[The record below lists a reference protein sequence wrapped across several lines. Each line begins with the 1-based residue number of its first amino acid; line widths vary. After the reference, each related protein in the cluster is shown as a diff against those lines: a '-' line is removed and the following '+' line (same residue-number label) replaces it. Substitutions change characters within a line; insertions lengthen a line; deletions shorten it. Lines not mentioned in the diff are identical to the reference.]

1 MEPHRIGRIALHATL
16 PDADTALALRPR
28 IEALAWRLMP
38 PVLERVCDALGPRD
52 AQLRLAR
59 IDLRLGDVRP
69 DHLEQDALAALEGAL
84 AEALGEALHRA
95 RVSPSDEARL
105 IDPATASLQR
115 FDTWLI
121 TGTLPWAAASER
133 FDPAALLATL
143 LAEQPDALVALLRRH
158 ARSSHVLER
167 LVAQVGIAGLHGL
180 LAALA
185 PADAAAIL
193 ALIAD
198 IILAHR
204 ARPAPPL
211 DRLAEPALE
220 RLLWIATLELLLRDA
235 GTRFNRRRFLAHL
248 LSREAM
254 RLGVDYAALLR
265 LLGETAAL
273 TRDRVGFRAELPQ
286 LLSELLAE
294 AGAAPDE
301 QAPTPA
307 ITGIAAALA
316 AARDGDFTALLA
328 LVRQR
333 ADDRPG
339 LQALVR
345 RLDDALFAGLVR
357 RLEPAAADA
366 ILGLLDEIEQSERAA
381 PQPLFA
387 ADVQPVLRW
396 LTLTYLLHDPGT
408 QFNRR
413 RFVAHLLEHEARR
426 AGIGYAELVL
436 LLAEAAARATVRTG
450 LRASLPAVLD
460 DLRDEIAPAGRLAP
474 PAEEEAQALAAAR
487 GGDVAALLALLRVDA
502 RPALWGHIDDAL
514 FARLVAALKPASA
527 KAIAAD
533 LATLVELHAATPLL
547 VRSAPEFASLL
558 RRLALTDLL
567 AATGRFQRRD
577 WLARLLRALAAAAG
591 TSESAMRGRVAAA
604 LRATSSLPASAT
616 DALAAV
622 LAQELAAAGPAE
634 DAAAALRHAAADPG
648 ALDRLA
654 AELAPRDRHRL
665 LATLDAVHADA

>member
-1 MEPHRIGRIALHATL
+1 MTPEPHRIGRIDLRAAVG
-16 PDADTALALRPR
+16 DADTALALRPR
-28 IEALAWRLMP
+28 LETLAWRLMP
-38 PVLERVCDALGPRD
+38 PVLERVCEALGPRD
-52 AQLRLAR
+52 AQLKLAR
-59 IDLRLGDVRP
+59 IDLQLGDVRP
-69 DHLEQDALAALEGAL
+69 DHLEQDALAALERAFG
-84 AEALGEALHRA
+84 EALGEALHRA
-95 RVSPSDEARL
+95 RVTPSDEARL
-105 IDPATASLQR
+105 VDPATSRLQR
-115 FDTWLI
+115 FTTWLLS
-121 TGTLPWAAASER
+121 GTTPWAPAGERLDPVAMFAS
-133 FDPAALLATL
+133 L
-143 LAEQPDALVALLRRH
+143 LAEQPDALVVLLRRH
-158 ARSSHVLER
+158 ARSGHVLER
-167 LVAQVGIAGLHGL
+167 LVVQIGIAGLHGL
-180 LAALA
+180 LATLA

-198 IILAHR
+198 IVLAHR
-204 ARPAPPL
+204 ARPVPPL

-254 RLGVDYAALLR
+254 RLGIDYTALLS

-286 LLSELLAE
+286 LLAELLAE
-294 AGAAPDE
+294 GGDAPATPE
-301 QAPTPA
+301 EPAPTPG
-307 ITGIAAALA
+307 TTDIAAALA

-366 ILGLLDEIEQSERAA
+366 ILALLDEIEQSERVA

-426 AGIGYAELVL
+426 AGIGYAELVR
-436 LLAEAAARATVRTG
+436 LLAEASARATAHTG

-460 DLRDEIAPAGRLAP
+460 ELLDEIAPADGLP
-474 PAEEEAQALAAAR
+474 PATAKQAQALAAAR
-487 GGDVAALLALLRVDA
+487 AGDVAALLVLLRADA
-502 RPALWGHIDDAL
+502 RSALWQQIDDAL
-514 FARLVAALKPASA
+514 FARLIAALKPASA

-533 LATLVELHAATPLL
+533 LATLAALHAATPLL
-547 VRSAPEFASLL
+547 ARTAPEFAGLL

-577 WLARLLRALAAAAG
+577 WLSRLLRALAAAAG
-591 TSESAMRGRVAAA
+591 TSESAMR
-604 LRATSSLPASAT
+604 
-616 DALAAV
+616 
-622 LAQELAAAGPAE
+622 
-634 DAAAALRHAAADPG
+634 
-648 ALDRLA
+648 
-654 AELAPRDRHRL
+654 
-665 LATLDAVHADA
+665 